1 MMSEMSVVDR
11 LASLTSA
18 LPSWSLAA
26 ALLAAVL
33 LLVWVLVEQGRRRR
47 LASRLADAE
56 QRLRTQAQ
64 TLAEHVRV
72 DPLTG
77 LGNRAR
83 MAEDLPGRLSMTRR
97 TATADWPDH
106 FTPRNGLALFMV
118 DIDGLAGINQA
129 HGRAAGDSALK
140 AVATAVR
147 QTVRQEDLLARWG
160 DDELVVVGSG
170 MHREGLATL
179 AAKLLQV
186 VNGLS
191 VTGAGGGA
199 VPIRASLGFVPYPL
213 IRRGSMSPEEWPL
226 LIELV
231 SRMVGLAKRHG
242 GGCGYG
248 LVWAPTYQEEQDE
261 ADLLAVLLV
270 NPTARAEGIELVEV
284 TLNQPA

>member
-1 MMSEMSVVDR
+1 MIAAEKLV
-11 LASLTSA
+11 SLTAA
-18 LPSWSLAA
+18 LPAWTFPTS
-26 ALLAAVL
+26 LLAIIL
-33 LLVWVLVEQGRRRR
+33 LLVWVLVERRRR
-47 LASRLADAE
+47 RVVAKHLAETERRLQE
-56 QRLRTQAQ
+56 QAR
-64 TLAEHVRV
+64 TLAERVRV
-72 DPLTG
+72 DALTG

-83 MAEDLPGRLSMTRR
+83 MAEDLPGRLSMARR
-97 TATADWPDH
+97 TALADWPDH
-106 FTPRNGLALFMV
+106 FTPRHGLALFMV

-129 HGRAAGDSALK
+129 HGRAAGDAALR
-140 AVATAVR
+140 AMAAALR
-147 QTVRQEDLLARWG
+147 QAVRQEDLLARWG

-191 VTGAGGGA
+191 VTGAGGAA
-199 VPIRASLGFVPYPL
+199 VPFSCSLGFVPYPL

-242 GGCGYG
+242 GGRGYG

-261 ADLLAVLLV
+261 ASLLAALLL

-284 TLNQPA
+284 TLNPPA

>member
-1 MMSEMSVVDR
+1 MNTVER

-26 ALLAAVL
+26 ALLAVIL
-33 LLVWVLVEQGRRRR
+33 LLAWVLVERLRQRR
-47 LASRLADAE
+47 LGSRLADTE
-56 QRLRTQAQ
+56 QQLRAQVQ

-83 MAEDLPGRLSMTRR
+83 LAEDLPGRLSMARR

-106 FTPRNGLALFMV
+106 FTPRNGLALLMV
-118 DIDGLAGINQA
+118 DIDSLAGINRA
-129 HGRAAGDSALK
+129 HGRAVGDAALK
-140 AVATAVR
+140 AMATAVR
-147 QTVRQEDLLARWG
+147 QTIRQDDLLARWG

-170 MHREGLATL
+170 LHREGLATL

-191 VTGAGGGA
+191 VTGTDGSP

-226 LIELV
+226 LIELTA
-231 SRMVGLAKRHG
+231 RMVGLAKRRG
-242 GGCGYG
+242 GGCGNG

-270 NPTARAEGIELVEV
+270 NPTARAEGIELAEV

>member
-1 MMSEMSVVDR
+1 MGTMATPPAFAA
-11 LASLTSA
+11 LASG
-18 LPSWSLAA
+18 LPAWGFPAS
-26 ALLAAVL
+26 LLAVVA
-33 LLVWVLVEQGRRRR
+33 LLVWVLFEHRRRR
-47 LASRLADAE
+47 ALAGRLAAAE
-56 QRLRTQAQ
+56 AELREQARR
-64 TLAEHVRV
+64 LAELVRV

-83 MAEDLPGRLSMTRR
+83 MAEDLPGRLSMARR

-118 DIDGLAGINQA
+118 DIDGLASINRA
-129 HGRAAGDSALK
+129 HGRAAGDLALK
-140 AVATAVR
+140 TVATAVR
-147 QTVRQEDLLARWG
+147 QAIRQEDLLARWG

-170 MHREGLATL
+170 MHRDGLTTL
-179 AAKLLQV
+179 APKLLQV

-191 VTGAGGGA
+191 VTGADGTA
-199 VPIRASLGFVPYPL
+199 VPLSASLGFVPYPL

-231 SRMVGLAKRHG
+231 SRMVALAKRRG
-242 GGCGYG
+242 GGRGYG

-261 ADLLAVLLV
+261 ADLLAALLL

-284 TLNQPA
+284 TLGPPA